1 MMLRRLL
8 SACLVT
14 FITLTTTP
22 CVHAAGE
29 AGAGASDDLPNFY
42 RSREDGWFW
51 YKDPPPPPP
60 KPKEDAPPPT
70 AATPAVDPLLTKF
83 EAYKK
88 ALEQARVTAFFEPT
102 PRNVGRYATLQTD
115 LVKRSSEV
123 SDVWQRVIWANP
135 QFDFTQERP
144 VNRAA
149 LNVYEAKA
157 DATKRNTMER
167 LATSA
172 VLYFFFRSDCPYC
185 HEFAPT
191 LARFSRLSGIQVFP
205 ITLDGGVLA
214 DFPRPVRDNGIA
226 TNLGVTSWP
235 ALYLAEPGKRQI
247 TPVGFGVMSELD
259 LAERLVQI
267 INPPSSTVD
276 AGTPRQA
283 FNPFDAQ

>member
-1 MMLRRLL
+1 MMLWHLL
-8 SACLVT
+8 STCLVT
-14 FITLTTTP
+14 FITLTISD
-22 CVHAAGE
+22 VHAV
-29 AGAGASDDLPNFY
+29 DDTRTGVGDDQPNFY

-51 YKDPPPPPP
+51 YKDPPPP

-83 EAYKK
+83 DAYKK

-115 LVKRSSEV
+115 LVRRSSEV

-149 LNVYEAKA
+149 LNAYEAKA

-191 LARFSRLSGIQVFP
+191 LARFSRLSGISVFP
-205 ITLDGGVLA
+205 ITLDGGVLPEY
-214 DFPRPVRDNGIA
+214 PRPLHDNGIA
-226 TNLGVTSWP
+226 ANVGVTSWP